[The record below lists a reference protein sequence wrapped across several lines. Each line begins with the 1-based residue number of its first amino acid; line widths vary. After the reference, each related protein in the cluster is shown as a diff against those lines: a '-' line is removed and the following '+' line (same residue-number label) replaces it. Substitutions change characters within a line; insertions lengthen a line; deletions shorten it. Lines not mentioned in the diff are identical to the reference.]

1 MPPCQGGQLTRYRTV
16 ASIAEIEPSAAV
28 VYAEGWQSWS
38 PAGASPPPAPDTLR
52 QTMGWRPGKPVPD
65 GVVQAEGILVAAGED
80 TARAWFPPDPGH
92 EVPTIRVA
100 AGVVSA
106 DGPLDELDAPDLD
119 AALAAVAERLS
130 PGPPAEIPPGW
141 CSWSAYFGDVTE
153 ADVAENVDAARR
165 LELPVEIVQVDDGW
179 EACVG
184 DWLDVS
190 PRFGSLRDTA
200 ARIADAGMIPGIW
213 TAPFLFGE
221 RSELARAHP
230 DSLLAG
236 ADGGRNWQQ
245 RLRVL
250 DVEQRDAREH
260 LAHVYRTLAAWG
272 FRYHKLDFLYAGAL
286 ASLDAYRDGLCVIR
300 EAAGPEAILV
310 GCGAPL
316 LPSIGLV
323 DAMRVG
329 PDVLAEDP
337 RATPDLAHVID
348 ATRAR
353 RWMNGRL
360 WVNDP
365 DTLVVRAELAER
377 EAWAAHLA
385 SYGGLAF
392 SSDRLAALDE
402 RGVEL
407 TREVLSARARR

>member
-1 MPPCQGGQLTRYRTV
+1 
-16 ASIAEIEPSAAV
+16 
-28 VYAEGWQSWS
+28 
-38 PAGASPPPAPDTLR
+38 
-52 QTMGWRPGKPVPD
+52 MGWRPGKPVPD

-80 TARAWFPPDPGH
+80 GVHAWFPPDPAH

-119 AALAAVAERLS
+119 TALAAVGERLS

-141 CSWSAYFGDVTE
+141 CSWSAYFGEVTE
-153 ADVAENVDAARR
+153 ADVAENVGAARR

-190 PRFGSLRDTA
+190 PRFGSVRDTA

-213 TAPFLFGE
+213 TAPFLVGE

-230 DSLLAG
+230 DWLVAG
-236 ADGGRNWQQ
+236 ADAGWNWQQ
-245 RLRVL
+245 RLLVL
-250 DVEQRDAREH
+250 DVEQPGAREH
-260 LAHVYRTLAAWG
+260 LAHVYRTLVARG

-286 ASLDAYRDGLCVIR
+286 VSLDAYRDGLRLIR
-300 EAAGPEAILV
+300 ESAGPDAILV

-329 PDVLAEDP
+329 PDVLPEDP
-337 RATPDLAHVID
+337 DATPDLAHAIR

-353 RWMNGRL
+353 SWMNGRL

-365 DTLVVRAELAER
+365 DTLVVRAGLAER

-385 SYGGLAF
+385 RYGGLAF
-392 SSDRLAALDE
+392 SGERLAGLDE

-407 TREVLSARARR
+407 TRRVLARR